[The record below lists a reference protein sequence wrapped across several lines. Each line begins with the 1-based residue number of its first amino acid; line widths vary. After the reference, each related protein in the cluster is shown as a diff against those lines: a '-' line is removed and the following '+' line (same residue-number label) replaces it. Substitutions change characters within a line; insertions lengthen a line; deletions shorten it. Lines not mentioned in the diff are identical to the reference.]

1 MSADWQPRGAWVKR
15 HVDEERLLALDLAAV
30 LGCEDAD
37 AMLSRM
43 TFAQWDAWKAW
54 LKSPRSRTGAAT
66 RKVAASYGLQV
77 GEAWARSVVSG
88 ADTVLT
94 PDDFMS
100 LKDPQFGSALAQ
112 SSLGEM
118 GLQSPAGSGAKY
130 YNVKDAV
137 NIVSIDVSPDGKI
150 IDARV
155 VPAPALDKDSIEE
168 IVRRVVDEKLQAIAK
183 TIGGQRG

>member
-94 PDDFMS
+94 PDDFTS

-112 SSLGEM
+112 SSPGEM
-118 GLQSPAGSGAKY
+118 ETGLQPPAGSGAKY
-130 YNVKDAV
+130 YNAKDAV
-137 NIVSIDVSPDGKI
+137 NIVSIDVSLG
-150 IDARV
+150 
-155 VPAPALDKDSIEE
+155 KDSIEE